1 MNVLIHISKGP
12 GDEEEGG
19 EDDMEGRERYDQDVQ
34 VNGRGPI
41 YRVTITK
48 VGTIQPNGKIYM
60 YRSFFYFHMS
70 MCVGV

>member
-1 MNVLIHISKGP
+1 LFINIHSNIYLCVDTYISQGP
-12 GDEEEGG
+12 GDEGEGG

-48 VGTIQPNGKIYM
+48 VGTIQPNGQAFIY
-60 YRSFFYFHMS
+60 
-70 MCVGV
+70 V